1 MPPPMLAAL
10 WIGLLDLHERLANS
24 WNLIGGQALVGE
36 AAALSNAGGPGL
48 GRLRR
53 EFVRTPIAIRLPTAD
68 RTDSDSVAGARHRAG
83 LVGHPVAGSRGGQ
96 RLSDGGSSIGTHRR
110 QYAPGMLVLLVISR
124 TVSINRGDWIV
135 VRGSW
140 VDGVE
145 VVDGRRSSAVALS
158 KSSTTGSKVRHPNG
172 MSHQRRQLRVQ
183 RIAAGGP
190 FHHRADRWF
199 RLWRDA

>member
-83 LVGHPVAGSRGGQ
+83 LVGHPVAGSRVASGCPMA
-96 RLSDGGSSIGTHRR
+96 
-110 QYAPGMLVLLVISR
+110 APQLVR
-124 TVSINRGDWIV
+124 TGDN
-135 VRGSW
+135 
-140 VDGVE
+140 
-145 VVDGRRSSAVALS
+145 
-158 KSSTTGSKVRHPNG
+158 TP
-172 MSHQRRQLRVQ
+172 
-183 RIAAGGP
+183 
-190 FHHRADRWF
+190 RACLF
-199 RLWRDA
+199 CS